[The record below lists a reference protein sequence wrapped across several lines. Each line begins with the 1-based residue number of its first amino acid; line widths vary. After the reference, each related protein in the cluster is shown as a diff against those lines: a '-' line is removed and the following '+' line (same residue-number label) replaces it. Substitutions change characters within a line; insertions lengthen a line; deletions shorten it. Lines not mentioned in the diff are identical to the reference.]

1 MTSSALPLVSKPVE
15 GTTALDH
22 ELERRVRIFLAN
34 RHVPDLMRLK
44 VQVENGQV
52 TMQGSVR
59 SFYHKQL
66 VQDCCRRVA
75 GVRGF
80 VDRVNVA

>member
-1 MTSSALPLVSKPVE
+1 M
-15 GTTALDH
+15 TALALAPRPTPVGNADPLDR
-22 ELERRVRIFLAN
+22 ELERRVRNFLAS
-34 RHVPDLMRLK
+34 RHVPDLMRLN
-44 VQVENGQV
+44 VEVANGQV
-52 TMQGSVR
+52 TLQGVVR

-80 VDRVNVA
+80 VDCVKVA